1 MEKLLI
7 CCLITLIL
15 FLCIEDIKKKEIS
28 NIGNLLLLF
37 CSILYSK
44 FLGNSIGKILIS
56 MSTYA
61 CPLIFLYGYLSDF
74 LKKEILGFGDIKFV
88 MSIGILMT
96 SYNLWLSMYYFYMIS
111 FLLASVMGIYLL
123 YRKKERELAMLP
135 YFSISFCVLKIV
147 L

>member
-7 CCLITLIL
+7 CCLVILML
-15 FLCIEDIKKKEIS
+15 FLSIEDIQTKEIS
-28 NIGNLLLLF
+28 NFGNLLLLF

-44 FLGNSIGKILIS
+44 LLGNSIGNILIS
-56 MSTYA
+56 MSTYI

-88 MSIGILMT
+88 MAIGTLMT

-111 FLLASVMGIYLL
+111 FLLASMVGICLL
-123 YRKKERELAMLP
+123 YRKRVGNVTL
-135 YFSISFCVLKIV
+135 F
-147 L
+147 